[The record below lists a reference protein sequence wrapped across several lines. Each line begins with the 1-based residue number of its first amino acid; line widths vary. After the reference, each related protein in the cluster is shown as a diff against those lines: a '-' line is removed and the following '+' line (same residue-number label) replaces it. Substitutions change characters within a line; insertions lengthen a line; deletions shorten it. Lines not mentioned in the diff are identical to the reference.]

1 MLQFVEPAR
10 WSVHHRHH
18 WRDHNLQPRPRLCFR
33 LCHLC
38 RLSPCLGLR
47 RLRLLIA
54 RPLYLL
60 GLLGLRHRRHCR
72 QHNPYHRGCCL
83 PSFFDGAFKIGTAVI
98 GINHDQC
105 APV

>member
-1 MLQFVEPAR
+1 MLQCVEPAH
-10 WSVHHRHH
+10 WLVHHRHH
-18 WRDHNLQPRPRLCFR
+18 WRDHNLQHRPRLCFR
-33 LCHLC
+33 LC
-38 RLSPCLGLR
+38 RLSLYLGLGLC
-47 RLRLLIA
+47 RLRLLIG

-72 QHNPYHRGCCL
+72 QHNPYHRRCCL

-98 GINHDQC
+98 GINHDQR